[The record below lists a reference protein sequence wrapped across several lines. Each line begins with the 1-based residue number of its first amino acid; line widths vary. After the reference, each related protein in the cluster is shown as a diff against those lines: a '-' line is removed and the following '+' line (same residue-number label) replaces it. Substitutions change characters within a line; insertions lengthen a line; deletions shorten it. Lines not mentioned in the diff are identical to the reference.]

1 MNLQRILFMG
11 TPDYAANYLSE
22 LIQAEKKPFAVITQ
36 PDRPT
41 GRNKRIEPTPV
52 KTIAIKNGIEVFQP
66 TDIRDPEWSEKIRK
80 LTPDI
85 IVVVAF
91 GQIIPKSILEIPLKG
106 CINVHPSL
114 LPKYR
119 GASPLQATILNG
131 DTDTGVTIIR
141 MDEKMDHGPILAQE
155 TIRLDTRETIQ
166 SLRKKTTII
175 GVRLLL
181 TVLKQIE
188 SDAINSKEQNHSQA
202 TYTKL
207 LKLEDGKIDFTE
219 ESADQIDRKIRALN
233 PEPGTW
239 VMLQGK
245 RLKILEAHP
254 LSNNDSSSAKKGLFI
269 SCDENQKN
277 LFAQCASGILQIDT
291 VHLEGKKPMSGIE
304 FIRGNIKLLQ

>member
-1 MNLQRILFMG
+1 MALKILFMG

-22 LIQAEKKPFAVITQ
+22 LIQAERKPFTVITQ

-41 GRNKRIEPTPV
+41 GRNKHIEPTPV

-131 DTDTGVTIIR
+131 DSETGVTIMR

-155 TIRLDTRETIQ
+155 TIRLDTHETIQ

-175 GVRLLL
+175 GVKLLL
-181 TVLKQIE
+181 AVLKQIE
-188 SDAINSKEQNHSQA
+188 SNAINSKEQNHSQA

-207 LKLEDGKIDFTE
+207 LKLEDGKIDFMQ
-219 ESADQIDRKIRALN
+219 ESAEGIDRKIRALN
-233 PEPGTW
+233 PEPGPW
-239 VMLQGK
+239 VMLHGK

-254 LSNNDSSSAKKGLFI
+254 HLAESVMSRAHGLYISSNGT
-269 SCDENQKN
+269 QKT
-277 LFAQCASGILQIDT
+277 LCAQCTNGVLQIDR
-291 VHLEGKKPMSGIE
+291 VQLEGKKPMSGIE
-304 FIRGNIKLLQ
+304 FIRGNAKLLQ